1 MFGSRHTTDQLD
13 VNLLLDK
20 ISDML
25 ISIEHKKTIREFKSA
40 FNSTRKLTRNSE
52 FCKKLIKLLKMIYM
66 PKTNQNR
73 GNPYNTTSI
82 QYKSPHNSLYE
93 DGRNFV
99 DNYGMQQSPGYGTP
113 SPSEGYGSL
122 PPGYGVPVSQSF
134 ATPSDGGYIY
144 LGTPSVSKATKG
156 GSIQK
161 HTLTRI
167 KSRRAIATGGKKT
180 KKRRH

>member
-82 QYKSPHNSLYE
+82 QYKSPHNSLYG

-99 DNYGMQQSPGYGTP
+99 DNYGTP

-122 PPGYGVPVSQSF
+122 PPGYGVPVP
-134 ATPSDGGYIY
+134 PSDGVAEDGGYIY
-144 LGTPSVSKATKG
+144 VGTPSVTSSKKG